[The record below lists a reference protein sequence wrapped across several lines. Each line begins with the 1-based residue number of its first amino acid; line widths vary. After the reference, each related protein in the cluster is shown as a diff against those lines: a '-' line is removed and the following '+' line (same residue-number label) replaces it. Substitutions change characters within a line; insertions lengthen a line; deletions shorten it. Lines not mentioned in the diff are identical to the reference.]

1 MHSEDGGMETV
12 TRGNFLMG
20 AGVLAAGR
28 VLPMSLIELA
38 IAKSSENF
46 TLSATSAST
55 RPW

>member
-1 MHSEDGGMETV
+1 METV